1 MKYGANYKHSEK
13 ISIKFFKNRALKFR
27 RKKSH
32 EILLFFSLEIKS
44 HISVCNSNRNV
55 DYNYYSNIYRQ

>member
-1 MKYGANYKHSEK
+1 MIYGANYKHSEK

-27 RKKSH
+27 RKKVMKFYY
-32 EILLFFSLEIKS
+32 FFSLEIKS
-44 HISVCNSNRNV
+44 DISVCNSNRNV